1 MPDLH
6 TSVGA
11 AIFLA
16 TLAVIMI
23 RPYGVPEAVA
33 ALGGAALMLAGGFV
47 RPAEAVTLLVN
58 DWNVYGFFLGMM
70 AISALADQAGIFEML
85 AYRAGQWG
93 RGSGMRLYLA
103 VFAVGAMITAFLSND
118 ATALILTPVVYALAT
133 RLRLAV
139 LPFVFACTFIA
150 DTASFLLPVSN
161 PINILFMDACG
172 GNLGEFLHHLLLP
185 SIFCIGFNIA
195 VFAWLFR
202 RDLRMSYDPALLP
215 VVDLPDRRYYN
226 FTVVLLILVAVA
238 YVAAAANDFPL
249 SIVALSGGMLL
260 FAGAARYRCLDM
272 AKLGKEISWS
282 LFAFITGMF
291 IVVRAV
297 ENLGLTTSFG
307 GWLTGL
313 AGDSRLGA
321 VLIIAAC
328 TALGAN
334 LINNVPMALVMIS
347 VLGAMHAHP
356 VNRALVYAAAFG
368 ADLGP
373 NLTTVGSLAT
383 MLWLLILRRRGLE
396 VSTREYFKLGV
407 TVVPVMILAG
417 SLLIWMNL

>member
-1 MPDLH
+1 LPDLH
-6 TSVGA
+6 TSAGVV
-11 AIFLA
+11 IFLA
-16 TLAVIMI
+16 TLVVIMI
-23 RPYGVPEAVA
+23 RPYGISEAMM

-47 RPAEAVTLLVN
+47 RPAEVMTLLVS

-85 AYRAGQWG
+85 ACRAGQWG
-93 RGSGMRLYLA
+93 RGSGVRLYLA
-103 VFAVGAMITAFLSND
+103 VFAVGAIITAFLSND
-118 ATALILTPVVYALAT
+118 ATALILTPVVYALVT

-161 PINILFMDACG
+161 PINILFMDAFG
-172 GNLGEFLHHLLLP
+172 GNLAAFLRYLLLP
-185 SIFCIGFNIA
+185 SIFCIGFNLVIF
-195 VFAWLFR
+195 VWLFR

-215 VVDLPDRRYYN
+215 TANVPDKRFYK
-226 FTVVLLILVAVA
+226 FTAAVLILVAIA
-238 YVAAAANDFPL
+238 YVAASAVELPL
-249 SIVALSGGMLL
+249 SIIALGGGTLL
-260 FAGAARYRCLDM
+260 FVGATYYRCLDM
-272 AKLGKEISWS
+272 AKLGKDISWS

-291 IVVRAV
+291 IIVRAV
-297 ENLGLTTSFG
+297 ENLGLTTAFG
-307 GWLTGL
+307 GWLTAL

-321 VLIIAAC
+321 ILIIAAC

-383 MLWLLILRRRGLE
+383 MLWLLILRRKGLE

-407 TVVPVMILAG
+407 TVVPLMILAG
-417 SLLIWMNL
+417 SLLIWLNL